1 MRIRDARAADEAGF
15 RRLWDGY
22 LAFYHVTL
30 DPAVTDQTWSRILDP
45 ASPLSAR
52 LAVDSAGT
60 VRGFAVWHHHIA
72 TWHLAND
79 LYLED
84 LFVRPEARGAGL
96 GKALLAHLAKLAL
109 ERGCARFEWWVLDW
123 NEPSIGFYKG
133 LGARAMDDWTVMRV
147 DGPALTAL
155 AKLAE
160 NR

>member
-52 LAVDSAGT
+52 VAVDSAGT

-84 LFVRPEARGAGL
+84 LFVDPAARGAGL
-96 GKALLAHLAKLAL
+96 GRALLDDLFAL
-109 ERGCARFEWWVLDW
+109 
-123 NEPSIGFYKG
+123 
-133 LGARAMDDWTVMRV
+133 ARARGFGRIYWHTDEGNARARSLYDSYAPA
-147 DGPALTAL
+147 DGHIRYRL
-155 AKLAE
+155 KL
-160 NR
+160 